1 MPLPPS
7 SDKPWLAA
15 YDEGVPPGLDYEE
28 IFVFEYLERAAR
40 GAPRSTAV
48 RFAGRST
55 SYRELSRQALSIA
68 AKLREHGLRPG
79 DRVAI
84 MLPNMPQAVA
94 AYFGVLRA
102 GGVCVMTNPL
112 YMESE
117 LTYQLG
123 DADCRH
129 MILLDHLWPKIE
141 KVRGK
146 LPVEKYYVTGISE
159 ALGFPGNQLY
169 KLKAK
174 KQGRHLGAPY
184 DGESVLPW
192 KELLRGGE
200 PGVHGL
206 SDPKKD
212 LALIQY
218 TGGTTGKPKG
228 VMITHFNLAAN
239 LQQCHAILHSI
250 RKGHEVFLAVMPFF
264 HVYGLTTCLN
274 LAVSVSGSVVCVPR
288 FESGELLKTIHKEK
302 PTVFPGAPAVY
313 DTLIKR
319 EDVGD
324 YGLKSINFLVSG
336 SAPLSHETMRRF
348 QDLTEAAIIEG
359 YGLTE
364 TSPVTHLN
372 PLKGERKLGTIG
384 LPFPDTDCLI
394 ADLNDGMEPL
404 PQGREG
410 ELLIRGPQV
419 SSGYW
424 NKPEETA
431 ETFRDG
437 WLRTGDV
444 AVMDEQGY
452 FTITDRK
459 KDMVIVGGYNVYPRE
474 VDEVLLHHPG
484 ISEAACVGVSH
495 PTHGEIVKA
504 YLVPMD
510 GAELHKNE
518 IVAFCREKLAS
529 YKVPRRVEIVP
540 ELPKTSIGKVKKH
553 ELRGRL

>member
-1 MPLPPS
+1 
-7 SDKPWLAA
+7 
-15 YDEGVPPGLDYEE
+15 
-28 IFVFEYLERAAR
+28 
-40 GAPRSTAV
+40 
-48 RFAGRST
+48 
-55 SYRELSRQALSIA
+55 
-68 AKLREHGLRPG
+68 
-79 DRVAI
+79 
-84 MLPNMPQAVA
+84 
-94 AYFGVLRA
+94 
-102 GGVCVMTNPL
+102 
-112 YMESE
+112 
-117 LTYQLG
+117 
-123 DADCRH
+123 
-129 MILLDHLWPKIE
+129 
-141 KVRGK
+141 
-146 LPVEKYYVTGISE
+146 
-159 ALGFPGNQLY
+159 
-169 KLKAK
+169 
-174 KQGRHLGAPY
+174 
-184 DGESVLPW
+184 
-192 KELLRGGE
+192 
-200 PGVHGL
+200 
-206 SDPKKD
+206 
-212 LALIQY
+212 
-218 TGGTTGKPKG
+218 
-228 VMITHFNLAAN
+228 
-239 LQQCHAILHSI
+239 
-250 RKGHEVFLAVMPFF
+250 
-264 HVYGLTTCLN
+264 
-274 LAVSVSGSVVCVPR
+274 VPR